1 VDGWLTPDEGQA
13 LMNLAH
19 GAVVLELGAYRGR
32 STIALASVA
41 KRVVSVDW
49 HRGDPAVGNSDT
61 LGRFMANVE
70 AAGVRGKVVPV
81 VGRIEDVG
89 PILGSR
95 TFHLVFIDDDHEA
108 TVRLSTELAV
118 RVVRPGGWIAWHD
131 WNYRQVQE
139 AAAACCL
146 TPVGFRGV
154 LAWARA

>member
-70 AAGVRGKVVPV
+70 AAGMRDKVVPV
-81 VGRIEDVG
+81 VG
-89 PILGSR
+89 
-95 TFHLVFIDDDHEA
+95 EA
-108 TVRLSTELAV
+108 LDRAGRPRRPAGRVDRLARLELSAG
-118 RVVRPGGWIAWHD
+118 PGGRRRVLPDPGRLPRRAG
-131 WNYRQVQE
+131 
-139 AAAACCL
+139 L
-146 TPVGFRGV
+146 GPGV
-154 LAWARA
+154 TK